1 MTENRP
7 KTDVDPPSRV
17 AMVTGGGS
25 GIGKAVCEKLALNRL
40 TVAVSDINLS
50 AASQVAQ
57 EIRHSGGIAHAYQID
72 VSKTDNI
79 QQAVSNIQKQLGT
92 ITVLVNNA
100 GIGDAFPDGQLK
112 KFHRIYAQRFHEWK
126 TRQESLDLTPVI
138 SESRWQRM
146 LDVNLSSV
154 FYCCRAV
161 LPGMQQN
168 KWGRIINVSSV
179 AAIIGSLGSPHY
191 AASKAGILGLTRAL
205 ALETAPAGITV
216 NAICPGLIDTAMA
229 PLLPPEAI
237 QWFLDRVPMHRWG
250 QPEEVASV
258 IRFFAS
264 EESSYI
270 TGQTLSVD
278 GGGVV

>member
-1 MTENRP
+1 MAENRP

-126 TRQESLDLTPVI
+126 TRQ
-138 SESRWQRM
+138 
-146 LDVNLSSV
+146 
-154 FYCCRAV
+154 
-161 LPGMQQN
+161 
-168 KWGRIINVSSV
+168 
-179 AAIIGSLGSPHY
+179 
-191 AASKAGILGLTRAL
+191 
-205 ALETAPAGITV
+205 
-216 NAICPGLIDTAMA
+216 
-229 PLLPPEAI
+229 
-237 QWFLDRVPMHRWG
+237 
-250 QPEEVASV
+250 
-258 IRFFAS
+258 
-264 EESSYI
+264 
-270 TGQTLSVD
+270 
-278 GGGVV
+278 